1 MFQGTTVQ
9 ALVFNLVSTVR
20 QVYLCYH
27 KGYTIDTTFLVIKI
41 GSCLDFVFVFLV
53 GFWFLL
59 DINMTFLKEL
69 WLISEY
75 LLKCFVLHDR
85 NLKL

>member
-27 KGYTIDTTFLVIKI
+27 RGYTIDWIVLVIKI
-41 GSCLDFVFVFLV
+41 GGCLVFVFV
-53 GFWFLL
+53 GWFLL
-59 DINMTFLKEL
+59 
-69 WLISEY
+69 
-75 LLKCFVLHDR
+75 LLGTVNITDF
-85 NLKL
+85 